1 MVFCFCK
8 RKFRGC
14 VREARKLLVN
24 PATCASFPFLFWSGR
39 SDVKKNRGR
48 KALGGPVVR
57 TTIALRLATLEA
69 LRAESKRAGVTVAEV
84 IRLRLA
90 EVGM

>member
-1 MVFCFCK
+1 MVFYLRK
-8 RKFRGC
+8 RKFRGE
-14 VREARKLLVN
+14 REARKLSVQTGDL
-24 PATCASFPFLFWSGR
+24 CELPFLFWSGGLTMA
-39 SDVKKNRGR
+39 KNRGR

-57 TTIALRLATLEA
+57 LTFALRAATLEA
-69 LRAESKRAGVTVAEV
+69 LRAESNRTGVTVAEV

>member
-1 MVFCFCK
+1 M
-8 RKFRGC
+8 
-14 VREARKLLVN
+14 
-24 PATCASFPFLFWSGR
+24 
-39 SDVKKNRGR
+39 KKNRGR

-69 LRAESKRAGVTVAEV
+69 LRAESKRTGVTVAEV
-84 IRLRLA
+84 IRSRLA

>member
-1 MVFCFCK
+1 M
-8 RKFRGC
+8 
-14 VREARKLLVN
+14 
-24 PATCASFPFLFWSGR
+24 T
-39 SDVKKNRGR
+39 KNRGR